1 MLYFNASY
9 VVLVTYQTFEFALN
23 ECQACR
29 ISAKHKIRV
38 FKIL

>member
-1 MLYFNASY
+1 MLYFNASH
-9 VVLVTYQTFEFALN
+9 VVLVTFEFALN

-29 ISAKHKIRV
+29 ISKKRKIRV